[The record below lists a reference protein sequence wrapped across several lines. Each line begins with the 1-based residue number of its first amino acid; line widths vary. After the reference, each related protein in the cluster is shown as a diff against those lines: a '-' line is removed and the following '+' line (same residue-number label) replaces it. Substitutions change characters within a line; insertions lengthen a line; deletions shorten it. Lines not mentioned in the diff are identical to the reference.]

1 MIGSISK
8 ELTISYSNKD
18 LTKKGKHDNDPLH
31 IIADAKSK
39 RILMFL
45 IDEIGTTWGK
55 LSSYITFLPD
65 QGKKISDLCS
75 SRPLLLNQ
83 FLCLGCIPVGKV
95 IWWMG
100 LASPFP
106 FSKAIKKA

>member
-39 RILMFL
+39 RILMVL
-45 IDEIGTTWGK
+45 IDEIGTNWGK
-55 LSSYITFLPD
+55 LSS
-65 QGKKISDLCS
+65 
-75 SRPLLLNQ
+75 
-83 FLCLGCIPVGKV
+83 
-95 IWWMG
+95 
-100 LASPFP
+100 
-106 FSKAIKKA
+106 